1 MGMSIGRSG
10 LKCPVLVLPLLNIY
24 WAVQRQLMLRRSSR
38 SEKPAREIA
47 FDERG
52 YRVHRDA
59 FECEP
64 SRAAN
69 TREAFD

>member
-1 MGMSIGRSG
+1 MPSA
-10 LKCPVLVLPLLNIY
+10 CAAAAQYLL
-24 WAVQRQLMLRRSSR
+24 AVQRQLMLRRSSR